1 MNLIIDEKLIKR
13 NKTIG
18 NVLSIGGI
26 AILGV
31 GLVLNFSPTTVK
43 TLISFGALIVGF
55 IVSQISTHYVSRFGR
70 SPRLDEIVSENLNK
84 LGNEYS
90 LYVYSTPVPML
101 LVGPG
106 GLWIPV
112 PNAAS
117 GEIYF
122 DKKWK
127 QKGGS
132 ALMKLSGHESIGKPE
147 LDVAENEKNIL
158 KVLSEHFKEDE
169 MPPINSAIVLVHPEA
184 KIGDIENAPTLI
196 FKANALRRKI
206 KKFDRDAGVTLPQE
220 TVNKINEIF
229 GE

>member
-1 MNLIIDEKLIKR
+1 MNLIINEKLIKR

-31 GLVLNFSPTTVK
+31 GLVLNFNPTTVK
-43 TLISFGALIVGF
+43 TLISFGALIIGF
-55 IVSQISTHYVSRFGR
+55 IISQISTYYVSRFGR
-70 SPRLDEIVSENLNK
+70 SPRLDEIVTENLNK

-106 GLWIPV
+106 GLWMPIPS
-112 PNAAS
+112 AAT
-117 GEIYF
+117 GEVYF

-127 QKGGS
+127 QHGGS

-147 LDVAENEKNIL
+147 VDAADNEKNIL
-158 KVLSEHFKEDE
+158 KVLSEHFEEDQ

-184 KIGDIENAPTLI
+184 KIGDVENAPSLI
-196 FKANALRRKI
+196 YKANALRRKI
-206 KKFDRDAGVTLPQE
+206 KKFDRDAGITLPQE
-220 TVNKINEIF
+220 TLDKLNEIF